1 MTKQEIRKEIKN
13 RISSLNAE
21 SLKAQSDTICQIIL
35 SSKLYK
41 ASTAILGY
49 MPLSDEVDI
58 TPVIQTALSQKKKIF
73 LPRIIS
79 GTNHMEF
86 YSIDSDTQTQSG
98 SFGISEPPAEDNKS
112 FSRFLEKM
120 AINEY
125 SPAAH
130 SSNYV
135 DIEEP
140 QDPQM
145 HILVL
150 VPGRAF
156 TKDGRRIGRGKGF
169 YDIYLS
175 NLPNIFDI
183 KKSGVCF
190 SQQLMA
196 NLPTTPDDI
205 MMDIIFSSNF

>member
-1 MTKQEIRKEIKN
+1 MTKSEIRNEIKT
-13 RISSLNAE
+13 RISALTQNE
-21 SLKAQSDTICQIIL
+21 LKTQSDVIC
-35 SSKLYK
+35 K
-41 ASTAILGY
+41 AILESRFYTSSTTLLAY
-49 MPLSDEVDI
+49 MPLADEVDVR
-58 TPVIQTALSQKKKIF
+58 PVIEAALKSGKKVF
-73 LPRIIS
+73 LPHVFPD
-79 GTNHMEF
+79 TNKMEF
-86 YSIDSDTQTQSG
+86 YSYDADTDTTTGAFGIKEPVINEAG
-98 SFGISEPPAEDNKS
+98 SFSNLLK
-112 FSRFLEKM
+112 KM
-120 AINEY
+120 SINEY

-145 HILVL
+145 HILIL

-175 NLPNIFDI
+175 SLPNIFDI

-196 NLPTTPDDI
+196 NLPTTPDDVI
-205 MMDIIFSSNF
+205 MDRVFCL